1 MLSKMQIMKRLKYL
15 KQINAKYCVAI
26 KAVVGVDEI
35 QDKGGTELRLV
46 PIIMDTAEQYDYTM
60 RFCRIMIEKDGRE
73 LVPFSTDK
81 LEYIAIIGAN
91 SEEEGNKKI
100 KAAIAEYSRQNGF
113 GKVMSEDAL
122 MQTANEC
129 LAECNAS

>member
-1 MLSKMQIMKRLKYL
+1 MLNKTQILNRIKYL
-15 KQINAKYCVAI
+15 KKINAQYCVAI
-26 KAVVGVDEI
+26 KTVVGKDE
-35 QDKGGTELRLV
+35 TEDRNGAEIRLV
-46 PIIMDTAEQYDYTM
+46 PVTIDTTEQYDYTM

-91 SEEEGNKKI
+91 REEEGNKKI

>member
-1 MLSKMQIMKRLKYL
+1 MLNKTQILNRIKYL
-15 KQINAKYCVAI
+15 KKINAQYCVAI
-26 KAVVGVDEI
+26 KTVVGKDE
-35 QDKGGTELRLV
+35 TEDRNGAEIRLV
-46 PIIMDTAEQYDYTM
+46 PVAIDTAEQYDYTM
-60 RFCRIMIEKDGRE
+60 RFCRIMLEKDGRE

>member
-1 MLSKMQIMKRLKYL
+1 MLNKTQILNRIKYL
-15 KQINAKYCVAI
+15 KKINAQYCVAI
-26 KAVVGVDEI
+26 KTVVGKDE
-35 QDKGGTELRLV
+35 TEERNGAEIRLV
-46 PIIMDTAEQYDYTM
+46 PVAIDTAEQYDYTM
-60 RFCRIMIEKDGRE
+60 RFCRIMLEKDGRE

-81 LEYIAIIGAN
+81 LAYIAIIGAN

>member
-1 MLSKMQIMKRLKYL
+1 MLNKTQILNRIKYL
-15 KQINAKYCVAI
+15 KKINAQYCVAI
-26 KAVVGVDEI
+26 KTVVGKDE
-35 QDKGGTELRLV
+35 TEDRNGAEIRLV
-46 PIIMDTAEQYDYTM
+46 PVAIDTAEQYDYTM
-60 RFCRIMIEKDGRE
+60 RFCRIMLEKDGRE

-100 KAAIAEYSRQNGF
+100 KAVIAEYSKQNGF
-113 GKVMSEDAL
+113 GKVMSEDTL